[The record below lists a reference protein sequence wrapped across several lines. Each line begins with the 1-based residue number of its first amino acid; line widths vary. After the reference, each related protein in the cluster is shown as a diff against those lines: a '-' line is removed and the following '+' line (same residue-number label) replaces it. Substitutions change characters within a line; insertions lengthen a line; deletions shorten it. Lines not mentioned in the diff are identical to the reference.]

1 MFPAS
6 MVGTPDA
13 VQAQGEKGLDD
24 LWNPEQYNAEHPF
37 VESTSGSEA
46 GLIGTDFDM
55 MNTVGQTWLW
65 DSVAWNT

>member
-1 MFPAS
+1 MNQ
-6 MVGTPDA
+6 T
-13 VQAQGEKGLDD
+13 QGEIGVSGSSD
-24 LWNPEQYNAEHPF
+24 PEQYNAEHAF
-37 VESTSGSEA
+37 VESASGSEN

>member
-6 MVGTPDA
+6 IVGTPDPT
-13 VQAQGEKGLDD
+13 QTQPEIGMNES
-24 LWNPEQYNAEHPF
+24 WNPEQYNAEHAF
-37 VESTSGSEA
+37 VESVSGSEN
-46 GLIGTDFDM
+46 GLVGTDFDM